1 MSRLRVLGLISSV
14 VVGFVLASCSLLGF
28 TNRTIVCD
36 GLFPQWVLDE
46 QDYEGG
52 GCAEVI
58 PLSQAPP
65 NADWTPVWT
74 GYAFCSD
81 GELFIDEE
89 CVAWPADQPWPSNHP
104 YP

>member
-1 MSRLRVLGLISSV
+1 MSSLRVPRQISTLIAGLVIA
-14 VVGFVLASCSLLGF
+14 GCSPLGF
-28 TNRTIVCD
+28 NRTMVCD
-36 GLFPQWVLDE
+36 GLFPQWVLDA
-46 QDYEGG
+46 QDYGGG
-52 GCAEVI
+52 GCAEVLPI
-58 PLSQAPP
+58 SQAPP